1 MELHR
6 RIANQLVKRHSK
18 LSRFLPRGY
27 HAYRTAGGWI
37 LLDVRE
43 SPMMLARVLRV
54 YEPAKVRAVQAAMG
68 PGKTFID
75 VGGNKGD
82 FSLIAAK
89 ASGDNGRVVCVEP
102 EPTNVEWIE
111 RSVKRNKYASVRV
124 VAAALSDS
132 EGEATLHL
140 GAKSGWHTL
149 VDDPNHR
156 AGGGDV
162 TVQTRT
168 LDALLA
174 ELGIDRVDA
183 IKIDVEGAEDRVLA
197 GGQHTFG
204 GSAPMTVFLDLHP
217 PRVDPV
223 ALCRQLEAWGF
234 ELRDP
239 EDPSRPLPGGPH
251 MGLKEVV
258 ACKR

>member
-1 MELHR
+1 MGIRGRVAYE
-6 RIANQLVKRHSK
+6 I
-18 LSRFLPRGY
+18 LSRHKRLRPFLPRGY
-27 HAYRTAGGWI
+27 HAYPTSGGWI

-43 SPMMLARVLRV
+43 SPMMLARVMRA
-54 YEPAKVRAVQAAMG
+54 YERDKVQALRDAMA
-68 PGKTFID
+68 PGKVFVD

-89 ASGDNGRVVCVEP
+89 ATGDKARIVCVEP
-102 EPTNVEWIE
+102 EPTNVEWI
-111 RSVKRNKYASVRV
+111 RKSVARNKYASIEV
-124 VAAALSDS
+124 VPAALAES

-149 VDDPNHR
+149 VDDPNQVQT
-156 AGGGDV
+156 GDM

-174 ELGIDRVDA
+174 ERGIDHVDV

-197 GGQHTFG
+197 GGHKTFG
-204 GSAPMTVFLDLHP
+204 GETPMTVLLDLHP

-223 ALCRQLEAWGF
+223 AICQQLEAWGF

-239 EDPSRPLPGGPH
+239 TDPAKPLPGGPH

-258 ACKR
+258 ACRP